1 MFTLSKGVKNSFSD
15 IRTALNGWK
24 WMEMDENA
32 TGRKLIREHSNDSES
47 LRMVRNDLERF
58 GMAKNGLGIYEDEFG
73 IVENEF
79 EMTGNGLAKDSE

>member
-1 MFTLSKGVKNSFSD
+1 
-15 IRTALNGWK
+15 
-24 WMEMDENA
+24 MEMDENA